1 MKTRSEI
8 YNNKTIKIY
17 LSPTDTGFSCS
28 IDNKNSKNMSFDEF
42 EMVNTIA
49 HGLIHLATTEP
60 ESAFSMGLSVLRKN
74 KKKIIMKINKN
85 NQSNIINFLDYK
97 K

>member
-1 MKTRSEI
+1 MT
-8 YNNKTIKIY
+8 
-17 LSPTDTGFSCS
+17 
-28 IDNKNSKNMSFDEF
+28 FDEF

>member
-1 MKTRSEI
+1 
-8 YNNKTIKIY
+8 
-17 LSPTDTGFSCS
+17 
-28 IDNKNSKNMSFDEF
+28 MSFDEF
-42 EMVNTIA
+42 EMVNTAIIA

-74 KKKIIMKINKN
+74 KKIIKKINKN